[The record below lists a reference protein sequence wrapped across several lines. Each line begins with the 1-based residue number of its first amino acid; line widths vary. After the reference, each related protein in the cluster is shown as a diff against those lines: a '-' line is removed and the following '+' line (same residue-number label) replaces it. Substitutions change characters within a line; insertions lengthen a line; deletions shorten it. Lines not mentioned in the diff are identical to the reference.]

1 MTPLPHDLAPYL
13 FWLGLCGFAG
23 AILHSEFTDR
33 DAANEPFG
41 DAADG
46 DIGFISAEHLEALR
60 GRD

>member
-1 MTPLPHDLAPYL
+1 MTLAQALY
-13 FWLGLCGFAG
+13 WLGICGFAG

-46 DIGFISAEHLEALR
+46 DWVALPEDFETVFHE
-60 GRD
+60 GRK